1 MPGPIAKPMMRG
13 LLEAWTK
20 KHVSFLLIGST
31 LVGVGWHFLIGVPR
45 KKAYADF
52 YKTYD
57 DDKAF
62 EAMVKLGVFNSINA
76 RGEINKEFFE

>member
-20 KHVSFLLIGST
+20 KHVSLLLIGST
-31 LVGVGWHFLIGVPR
+31 LVGVGWHFAIGVPR

-52 YKTYD
+52 YK
-57 DDKAF
+57 
-62 EAMVKLGVFNSINA
+62 VSG
-76 RGEINKEFFE
+76 